1 MKKIKA
7 VTALFSM
14 LCTTVFLCA
23 FVTFRGDFDQPYEN
37 VVNYKTPENSE
48 KGGPLWTHSFSD
60 GTLTYNSTPIPWEDH
75 ILVVSKKSLYE
86 LDQKGNVTKTLSLSS
101 YADSVCNM
109 LLEKDRL
116 YIPLHDGMVTCVDL
130 NAWSVLWNSESFG
143 GQSLSTL
150 YFYHGYLYGGATTV
164 YSSYT
169 DGTFYCLD
177 TDTGKT
183 AWTYNDAE
191 NPGGYYW
198 SGATVCQ
205 DRLYFTGDNGTL
217 VGHDLTTDKVYETV
231 KLSPYPIRAGLT
243 CDKENSELYTVSNH
257 GTLYKIQ
264 ISDTG
269 IRQVK
274 FCQLPFESYINCTST
289 PTLYNGRLYTG
300 CLADGYGA
308 LDVVNSDTMTWIY
321 RAKGEKSA
329 EIKSSPLIT
338 TAYALAENN
347 EKVILYFSYN
357 APPGGISY
365 LEDSKG
371 QTFGVI
377 KPLFIPDKAKQF
389 CLSSVT
395 ASKEGVLYY
404 SNDSGTLFAV
414 GAPQKAI
421 VSPTPTLD
429 TASKTPSPAGT
440 TSPAPNN
447 SQTVKAGQSAK
458 NNQNTQSAV
467 KIKKPWKIKVSRKK
481 KKVTLQF
488 SRSKQTRTF
497 IYVKKGKS
505 KWKKMG
511 STAKCRYEFK
521 KKHRKK
527 WYVRLRCGKKTGKKW
542 HYSAYSKTY
551 KVK

>member
-1 MKKIKA
+1 MHGVFYGTVNLSAASLCLLYTFIVDIYTEEQPPFILLIQTEPSTVWIQIPAKQPGLIKMQKIRVA
-7 VTALFSM
+7 IT
-14 LCTTVFLCA
+14 
-23 FVTFRGDFDQPYEN
+23 G
-37 VVNYKTPENSE
+37 VVP
-48 KGGPLWTHSFSD
+48 
-60 GTLTYNSTPIPWEDH
+60 
-75 ILVVSKKSLYE
+75 
-86 LDQKGNVTKTLSLSS
+86 
-101 YADSVCNM
+101 
-109 LLEKDRL
+109 
-116 YIPLHDGMVTCVDL
+116 
-130 NAWSVLWNSESFG
+130 WSVR
-143 GQSLSTL
+143 
-150 YFYHGYLYGGATTV
+150 
-164 YSSYT
+164 
-169 DGTFYCLD
+169 
-177 TDTGKT
+177 TGCILQVT
-183 AWTYNDAE
+183 M
-191 NPGGYYW
+191 
-198 SGATVCQ
+198 
-205 DRLYFTGDNGTL
+205 GTL

-329 EIKSSPLIT
+329 EIKSSPLLT
-338 TAYALAENN
+338 TAYASAENN

-377 KPLFIPDKAKQF
+377 KPLFIPDRAKQF

-458 NNQNTQSAV
+458 NNRNTQSAV

-488 SRSKQTRTF
+488 SRSKQTKTF
-497 IYVKKGKS
+497 IYVKKGKV
-505 KWKKMG
+505 KMEKNG
-511 STAKCRYEFK
+511 FHCQMP
-521 KKHRKK
+521 
-527 WYVRLRCGKKTGKKW
+527 L
-542 HYSAYSKTY
+542 
-551 KVK
+551 